1 MGDTRELNLEL
12 ETDEHP
18 RVQEFQEVLKTLV
31 EVYKHSTPA
40 VSLLSLIPVMYHHIE
55 ALWITILLIHISSQP
70 WFLIYHGACWVS

>member
-12 ETDEHP
+12 ETAGHP
-18 RVQEFQEVLKTLV
+18 RFQGALKTLV
-31 EVYKHSTPA
+31 EVYKHSAPA

-55 ALWITILLIHISSQP
+55 ALWITVLLIHISSQP